1 MKWGNHASNRV
12 SFRTFNSGL
21 MPYSGL
27 GGMEVVD
34 FLKSGQRLKQPDG
47 CPDKMYFFSNFFS
60 FMLIKDLSCFLTRA
74 TKKLFLASTDVR

>member
-1 MKWGNHASNRV
+1 
-12 SFRTFNSGL
+12 

-47 CPDKMYFFSNFFS
+47 CPDKMYFFQQFFQ
-60 FMLIKDLSCFLTRA
+60 FHADKRFEL
-74 TKKLFLASTDVR
+74 LFDASH